1 MVAPSTLASV
11 PAERIHLVRHGEV
24 NNPER
29 ILYGRLDGFGLT
41 DRGHQMAQAV
51 ADHFSDQPIRRVIS
65 SPLLRARQTAEPLAA
80 FHGLAIESDER
91 VIEATNVFEGTR
103 VSAMRIVS
111 DPGVWRYLVN
121 PLTPSWGEAY
131 RAIATRILS
140 AMEEAWQSVSDGEI
154 VIVSHQLPIWMVH
167 RSVAHRP
174 LPHSP
179 SARRC
184 TLASVTTFDGS
195 DGAWREV
202 EYAEP
207 SRALLEGAIDLGAV

>member
-41 DRGHQMAQAV
+41 DRGHQMAEAV
-51 ADHFSDQPIRRVIS
+51 ADNFSDHPIRRVIS

-80 FHGLAIESDER
+80 FHGLASESDER
-91 VIEATNVFEGTR
+91 VIEGTNVFEGTR
-103 VSAMRIVS
+103 VNARRIITH
-111 DPGVWRYLVN
+111 PGLWRHLVN
-121 PLTPSWGEAY
+121 PLRPTWGEAY
-131 RAIATRILS
+131 RAIAARMLI
-140 AMEEAWQSVSDGEI
+140 AMDEAWQSVSDGEI

-184 TLASVTTFDGS
+184 TLASVTTFDRF
-195 DGAWREV
+195 DGRWREV
-202 EYAEP
+202 GYEEP
-207 SRALLEGAIDLGAV
+207 AKALLEGAIDLGAV

>member
-1 MVAPSTLASV
+1 MRSTLATV

-41 DRGHQMAQAV
+41 VRGHQMAQAV
-51 ADHFSDQPIRRVIS
+51 SRYFSEFPIRRVLS
-65 SPLLRARQTAEPLAA
+65 SPLLRARQTAEPVTAS
-80 FHGLAIESDER
+80 HGLAIEIDER
-91 VIEATNVFEGTR
+91 VIEGTNVFEGTR
-103 VSAMRIVS
+103 VSARRIITH
-111 DPGVWRYLVN
+111 PRLWRHLVN
-121 PLTPSWGEAY
+121 PLKPSWGEAY
-131 RAIATRILS
+131 RAIATRMLL
-140 AMEEAWQSVSDGEI
+140 AMEEAWQSVPDGEI

-184 TLASVTTFDGS
+184 TLASVTTFEKVDGR
-195 DGAWREV
+195 WREV
-202 EYAEP
+202 LYDEP
-207 SRALLEGAIDLGAV
+207 AQALLEGAIDLGAV

>member
-1 MVAPSTLASV
+1 MVAPSTLAIV
-11 PAERIHLVRHGEV
+11 PAQRIHLVRHGEV

-41 DRGHQMAQAV
+41 DRGHHMAQAV

-65 SPLLRARQTAEPLAA
+65 SPLLRAWQTAEPLAT

-91 VIEATNVFEGTR
+91 VIEGTNVFEGTR
-103 VSAMRIVS
+103 VSARRILT
-111 DPGVWRYLVN
+111 DHGVWRYLFN
-121 PLTPSWGEAY
+121 PIRPSWGEAY
-131 RAIATRILS
+131 RAIANRMLL

-167 RSVAHRP
+167 RTVDHRP
-174 LPHSP
+174 LPHPP

-184 TLASVTTFDGS
+184 TLASVTTFDKSGGS
-195 DGAWREV
+195 WREV

-207 SRALLEGAIDLGAV
+207 AKALLEGAIDLGAV

>member
-1 MVAPSTLASV
+1 M
-11 PAERIHLVRHGEV
+11 

-51 ADHFSDQPIRRVIS
+51 ADHLSDHSIRRVIS

-80 FHGLAIESDER
+80 SHGLAIESDER
-91 VIEATNVFEGTR
+91 VIEGTNVFEGTR
-103 VSAMRIVS
+103 VSARRILT
-111 DPGVWRYLVN
+111 DHGVWRYLFN
-121 PLTPSWGEAY
+121 PIRPSWGEAY
-131 RAIATRILS
+131 RAIANRMLL
-140 AMEEAWQSVSDGEI
+140 AMEVAWQSVSGGEI

-167 RSVAHRP
+167 RSVAHRS

-184 TLASVTTFDGS
+184 TLASVTTFDQSG
-195 DGAWREV
+195 GAWREV

-207 SRALLEGAIDLGAV
+207 AKALLEGAIDLGAV

>member
-11 PAERIHLVRHGEV
+11 PAERIHLFRHGEV
-24 NNPER
+24 KNPER

-65 SPLLRARQTAEPLAA
+65 SPLLRARQTAEPLANSR
-80 FHGLAIESDER
+80 GLSIESDER
-91 VIEATNVFEGTR
+91 VIEGTNVFEGTR
-103 VSAMRIVS
+103 VSARRIAT

-131 RAIATRILS
+131 HAIAARMLL
-140 AMEEAWQSVSDGEI
+140 AMEEAWQSVSDGDI

-167 RSVAHRP
+167 RTVDHRP
-174 LPHSP
+174 LPHPP

-184 TLASVTTFDGS
+184 TLASVTTFDKSGGS
-195 DGAWREV
+195 WREV

-207 SRALLEGAIDLGAV
+207 AKALLQGAIDLGAV

>member
-1 MVAPSTLASV
+1 ML
-11 PAERIHLVRHGEV
+11 AERIHLVRHGEV

-51 ADHFSDQPIRRVIS
+51 ADHLSDHSIRRVIS

-80 FHGLAIESDER
+80 SHGLAIESDER
-91 VIEATNVFEGTR
+91 VIEGTNVFEGTR
-103 VSAMRIVS
+103 VSARRILT
-111 DPGVWRYLVN
+111 DHGVWRYLFN
-121 PLTPSWGEAY
+121 PIRPSWGEAY
-131 RAIATRILS
+131 RAIANRMLL
-140 AMEEAWQSVSDGEI
+140 AMEEAWQSVSGGEI

-167 RSVAHRP
+167 RSVAHRS

-184 TLASVTTFDGS
+184 TLASVTTFDQSG
-195 DGAWREV
+195 GAWREV

-207 SRALLEGAIDLGAV
+207 AKALLEGAIDLGAV

>member
-1 MVAPSTLASV
+1 
-11 PAERIHLVRHGEV
+11 V

-51 ADHFSDQPIRRVIS
+51 ADHLSDHSIRRVIS

-80 FHGLAIESDER
+80 SHGLAIESDER
-91 VIEATNVFEGTR
+91 VIEGTNVFEGTR
-103 VSAMRIVS
+103 VSARRILT
-111 DPGVWRYLVN
+111 DHGVWRYLFN
-121 PLTPSWGEAY
+121 PIRPSWGEAY
-131 RAIATRILS
+131 RAIANRMLL
-140 AMEEAWQSVSDGEI
+140 AMEEAWQSVSGGEI

-167 RSVAHRP
+167 RSVAHRS

-184 TLASVTTFDGS
+184 TLASVTTFDQSG
-195 DGAWREV
+195 GAWREV

-207 SRALLEGAIDLGAV
+207 AKALLEGAIDLGAV

>member
-41 DRGHQMAQAV
+41 YRGHQMAQAV
-51 ADHFSDQPIRRVIS
+51 ADHLSDHSIRRVIS
-65 SPLLRARQTAEPLAA
+65 SPLLRARQTAEPFAA
-80 FHGLAIESDER
+80 SHGLAIESDER
-91 VIEATNVFEGTR
+91 VIEGTNVFEGTR
-103 VSAMRIVS
+103 VSAKRIITH
-111 DPGVWRYLVN
+111 PGLWRHLVN
-121 PLTPSWGEAY
+121 PVTPSWGEAY
-131 RAIATRILS
+131 RAIATRMLA
-140 AMEEAWQSVSDGEI
+140 AMEEAWQSVSDGDI
-154 VIVSHQLPIWMVH
+154 VIVSHQLPISMVH
-167 RSVAHRP
+167 RAVAHRP

-184 TLASVTTFDGS
+184 TLASVTTFDQSGKS
-195 DGAWREV
+195 WREV

-207 SRALLEGAIDLGAV
+207 AKALLKGAIDLGAV

>member
-41 DRGHQMAQAV
+41 DRGHQMAQSV
-51 ADHFSDQPIRRVIS
+51 ADHFSDHPIRRVIS
-65 SPLLRARQTAEPLAA
+65 SPLLRARQTAEPLATS
-80 FHGLAIESDER
+80 HGLAIESDER
-91 VIEATNVFEGTR
+91 VIEGTNVFEGTR
-103 VSAMRIVS
+103 VSARRIVS
-111 DPGVWRYLVN
+111 DPSVWRYLVN
-121 PLTPSWGEAY
+121 PIRPSWGEAY
-131 RAIATRILS
+131 RKIANRVLLV
-140 AMEEAWQSVSDGEI
+140 MEEAWQSVSGGEI

-179 SARRC
+179 SSRRC
-184 TLASVTTFDGS
+184 TLASVTTFDRSG
-195 DGAWREV
+195 GPWREV

-207 SRALLEGAIDLGAV
+207 AKALLEGAIDLGAV

>member
-41 DRGHQMAQAV
+41 GRGHQMAHAV
-51 ADHFSDQPIRRVIS
+51 ADHFSDHSIRRVIS
-65 SPLLRARQTAEPLAA
+65 SPLLRARQTAESLAA
-80 FHGLAIESDER
+80 YHGLAIESDER
-91 VIEATNVFEGTR
+91 VIEGTNVFEGTR
-103 VSAMRIVS
+103 VSAKRIITH
-111 DPGVWRYLVN
+111 PGMWRHLVN
-121 PLTPSWGEAY
+121 PLLPSWGEAY
-131 RAIATRILS
+131 RAIAARMLS
-140 AMEEAWQSVSDGEI
+140 SMDEEWQSVSDGEI

-179 SARRC
+179 SVRRC
-184 TLASVTTFDGS
+184 TLASVTSFDKFDGR
-195 DGAWREV
+195 WREIGY
-202 EYAEP
+202 EEP
-207 SRALLEGAIDLGAV
+207 AKALLEGAIDLGAV

>member
-1 MVAPSTLASV
+1 
-11 PAERIHLVRHGEV
+11 
-24 NNPER
+24 
-29 ILYGRLDGFGLT
+29 
-41 DRGHQMAQAV
+41 MAQAV